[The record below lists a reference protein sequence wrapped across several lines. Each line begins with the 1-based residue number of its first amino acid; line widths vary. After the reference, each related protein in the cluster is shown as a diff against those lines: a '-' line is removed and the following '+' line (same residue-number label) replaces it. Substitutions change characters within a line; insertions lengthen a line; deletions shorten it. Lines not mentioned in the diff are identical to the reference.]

1 MTRVELENRIR
12 KAVEE
17 YIAGEETYDDN
28 ALLLVDSEEWNVNVT
43 DGEDVEQEQESTDS
57 YEVMDFIR
65 MSSAEPGKWEVDG
78 DVVESVAA
86 EYIK

>member
-1 MTRVELENRIR
+1 MTCVELENRIR

-43 DGEDVEQEQESTDS
+43 DGEDVEQESTDS

-65 MSSAEPGKWEVDG
+65 MSSAEPGKWEVDD

>member
-43 DGEDVEQEQESTDS
+43 DGEDVEQESTDS

-65 MSSAEPGKWEVDG
+65 MSSAEPGKWEVDD